1 MKQVKRV
8 ISLIVSLILL
18 ATSVVF
24 ATEENQV
31 CQNSRKSLGE
41 SENLIIMPGN
51 VEINGAPAGVKF
63 CKETTGQGSYEI
75 EGISASTSASAIAV
89 AMGVGGINGYILLGV
104 TTALSTG
111 ASHIYWVKKI
121 AYGEDSEY
129 YYVRTKIRL
138 YSDAAHTN
146 SVTEWKTVYHKKS
159 KSSGAAVEGE
169 QI

>member
-63 CKETTGQGSYEI
+63 
-75 EGISASTSASAIAV
+75 
-89 AMGVGGINGYILLGV
+89 
-104 TTALSTG
+104 
-111 ASHIYWVKKI
+111 
-121 AYGEDSEY
+121 GEDSEY
-129 YYVRTKIRL
+129 YYVRL

>member
-63 CKETTGQGSYEI
+63 
-75 EGISASTSASAIAV
+75 
-89 AMGVGGINGYILLGV
+89 
-104 TTALSTG
+104 
-111 ASHIYWVKKI
+111 
-121 AYGEDSEY
+121 GEDSEY

-138 YSDAAHTN
+138 YSDAAYTN

>member
-41 SENLIIMPGN
+41 SENLK
-51 VEINGAPAGVKF
+51 INGAPAGVKF
-63 CKETTGQGSYEI
+63 
-75 EGISASTSASAIAV
+75 
-89 AMGVGGINGYILLGV
+89 
-104 TTALSTG
+104 
-111 ASHIYWVKKI
+111 
-121 AYGEDSEY
+121 GEDSEY